1 MSGRIF
7 LNLLFLSAASACA
20 AAGGKIFVAQ
30 SGSDASGD
38 GSEAKPYA
46 TLARALK
53 DCAGGG
59 EIFVKS
65 GVYEFS
71 QTAGIEKSKSKI
83 SITGESGAGKC
94 VEFIG
99 AKRIGAE
106 NLKRVDDPQI
116 LGSLRKPSKGVLYC
130 LDLKKFGLTDY
141 GKMAK
146 RGFGAQNKPMQMEAF
161 YSAERGLR
169 LAKFPNNGILRIGEV
184 LKIGAVQSKEWRQKL
199 GVSDAEKGGAIFK
212 AAHEI
217 PESWLK
223 HDDIWLSGTFSV
235 GWADDHQLV
244 KKIDPKQK
252 TVELQFPTSYGVLSS
267 VPELATNKQDVSVRG
282 YVVYNLLEEID
293 EPLEYYIDRKRGMF
307 FVMLSKP
314 PKKRQHIDFSTLES
328 PILKIS
334 ESKDVSVS
342 GIKFSAGRSVGLA
355 VVDSNNVKISNCE
368 FSNFGGFGANA
379 EGYEYKPRN
388 DYVFEN
394 CRFADN
400 GSGGLRITGGD
411 RKKLL
416 PSGNIVRACDFFWN
430 CRVKRNY
437 APSISIGGVGTVVEH
452 CRLRGAEHQLLSF
465 RGNDISIR
473 NNSFEDACANAS
485 DMGAIYTGRDPS
497 NKGIVIENNFFSNIR
512 AANPDS
518 KVCAVYIDDGS
529 GGMTISKNI
538 FCRSG
543 TPGSSDVFAA
553 VFLHGGHDNIV
564 SKNVFIECDASAA
577 HSRWS
582 DKRWKKVFFEEYLFR
597 LKKVVD
603 IESEPYK
610 KYKSLE
616 NFFTTTRERFNV
628 FEHNLLYKTPP
639 PYWGDFKLSNTKAAL
654 KPSEAP
660 KIGGEWTLS
669 DVEKY
674 FGNNPL
680 VKSIL
685 DGKIGL
691 PK

>member
-7 LNLLFLSAASACA
+7 LNLLFLSAASVC
-20 AAGGKIFVAQ
+20 AAGGKIFVAA
-30 SGSDASGD
+30 SGSDTSGD
-38 GSEAKPYA
+38 GSESKPYA
-46 TLARALK
+46 TLARALS
-53 DCAGGG
+53 DCAEGG

-65 GVYEFS
+65 GVYEF
-71 QTAGIEKSKSKI
+71 QKTAVIEKSKSKI
-83 SITGESGAGKC
+83 SITGESCAWKC

-99 AKRIGAE
+99 AKRIDAS
-106 NLKRVDDPQI
+106 NLKKVEDPQI

-130 LDLKKFGLTDY
+130 LDLKKFGLSDY
-141 GKMAK
+141 GKMSK
-146 RGFGAQNKPMQMEAF
+146 RGFGAPNSPMQMEAF
-161 YSAERGLR
+161 YSAERGLH
-169 LAKFPNNGILRIGEV
+169 LAKYPNKGLLHIGEV
-184 LKIGAVQSKEWRQKL
+184 LKIGEVQSKEWRQKL

-212 AAHEI
+212 AAHDI

-252 TVELQFPTSYGVLSS
+252 TIELQFPTSYGVLCS
-267 VPELATNKQDVSVRG
+267 VPEIAKNRQDISVRG

-307 FVMLSKP
+307 FAMLSEP
-314 PKKRQHIDFSTLES
+314 PKKGQYIDFSTLEL

-334 ESKDVSVS
+334 ESKNVSVS
-342 GIKFSAGRSVGLA
+342 GIKFSAGRGVGLSIA
-355 VVDSNNVKISNCE
+355 DSNNVKISNCE
-368 FSNFGGFGANA
+368 FTNFGGFGANA
-379 EGYEYKPRN
+379 EGIERN
-388 DYVFEN
+388 PHNVYIFEN

-416 PSGNIVRACDFFWN
+416 ASGNVVRACDFFWN

-437 APSISIGGVGTVVEH
+437 APSISIEGVGTAVEH
-452 CRLRGAEHQLLSF
+452 CNLRGAEHQLISF

-473 NNSFEDACANAS
+473 NNSFQDACANAS
-485 DMGAIYTGRDPS
+485 DMGCIYTGRDPS

-529 GGMTISKNI
+529 GGMKISKNI

-543 TPGSSDVFAA
+543 TTGSSDVFAA
-553 VFLHGGHDNIV
+553 VFLHGGHDNVV

-577 HSRWS
+577 HTRWD
-582 DKRWKKVFFEEYLFR
+582 DKRWKKVFFEEYLYR

-616 NFFTTTRERFNV
+616 NFFTTTRERFNI

-639 PYWGDFKLSNTKAAL
+639 PYWGDFKLSNRKSTLA
-654 KPSEAP
+654 PSESP
-660 KIGGEWTLS
+660 KIDGEWTLS

>member
-7 LNLLFLSAASACA
+7 LNLLILSAASVCA
-20 AAGGKIFVAQ
+20 AGSKIFVAA
-30 SGSDASGD
+30 SGSDTSGD
-38 GSEAKPYA
+38 GSESKPYA
-46 TLARALK
+46 TLARALS
-53 DCAGGG
+53 DCAEGG

-65 GVYEFS
+65 GVYEF
-71 QTAGIEKSKSKI
+71 QKTAVIDKSKSKI

-99 AKRIGAE
+99 AKRIDAS
-106 NLKRVDDPQI
+106 NLKKVEDPQI

-130 LDLKKFGLTDY
+130 LDLKKFGLSDY
-141 GKMAK
+141 GKMSK
-146 RGFGAQNKPMQMEAF
+146 RGFGAPNSPMQMEAF
-161 YSAERGLR
+161 YSAERGLH
-169 LAKFPNNGILRIGEV
+169 LAKYPNKGLLHIGEV
-184 LKIGAVQSKEWRQKL
+184 LKIGEVQSKEWRQKL
-199 GVSDAEKGGAIFK
+199 GVSDKEKGGAIFK
-212 AAHEI
+212 AAHDI

-223 HDDIWLSGTFSV
+223 HDDVWLSGTFSV

-252 TVELQFPTSYGVLSS
+252 TIELQFPTSYGVLCS
-267 VPELATNKQDVSVRG
+267 VPEIAKNRQDISVRG

-307 FVMLSKP
+307 FAMLSEP
-314 PKKRQHIDFSTLES
+314 PKKGQYIDFSTLES

-334 ESKDVSVS
+334 ESKNVSVS
-342 GIKFSAGRSVGLA
+342 GIKFSAGRGVGLSVA
-355 VVDSNNVKISNCE
+355 DSNNVKISNCE
-368 FSNFGGFGANA
+368 FTNFGGFGANA
-379 EGYEYKPRN
+379 EGIERNPRN
-388 DYVFEN
+388 GYIFEN

-416 PSGNIVRACDFFWN
+416 PSENVVRACDFFWN

-437 APSISIGGVGTVVEH
+437 APSISIEGVGTAVEH
-452 CRLRGAEHQLLSF
+452 CNLRGAEHQLISF

-473 NNSFEDACANAS
+473 NNSFQDACANAS
-485 DMGAIYTGRDPS
+485 DMGCIYTGRDPS

-512 AANPDS
+512 AANPDA

-529 GGMTISKNI
+529 GGMKISKNI

-543 TPGSSDVFAA
+543 TTGSSDVFAA
-553 VFLHGGHDNIV
+553 VFLHGGHDNVV

-577 HSRWS
+577 HTRWD
-582 DKRWKKVFFEEYLFR
+582 DKRWKKVFFEEYLYR

-616 NFFTTTRERFNV
+616 NFFTTTRERFNI
-628 FEHNLLYKTPP
+628 FERNLLYKTPP
-639 PYWGDFKLSNTKAAL
+639 PYWGDFKLSNRKSAL
-654 KPSEAP
+654 APSEPP
-660 KIGGEWTLS
+660 KIDGEWTLS